1 MRAVVH
7 LAAMPTVYLLRLNE
21 PSLQRTRSLLL
32 RAEGVEL
39 AGSSAVLSDAL
50 EELAALAPDIV
61 ASDLRLVDAHA
72 MRVAHEL
79 GRLPVRPQLLL
90 LTPTADDLQLFAA
103 LSAGANAYHVDDG
116 SGAGLVEALTRLHE
130 RRAMLSPQLARQAL
144 AAFGIERS
152 PLVMARQP
160 AASLDTTPAGRQ
172 IDQASRHLL
181 TLLAQGLL
189 LTEIAA
195 LWALDIAELQRRIW
209 RQVRLLHV
217 RSRELLIA

>member
-1 MRAVVH
+1 
-7 LAAMPTVYLLRLNE
+7 MPTVYLLRLSE
-21 PSLQRTRSLLL
+21 PTLQRTRSQLLQA
-32 RAEGVEL
+32 RDIEL
-39 AGSSAVLSDAL
+39 AGSLSNLTDAL
-50 EELAALAPDIV
+50 GEIASLAPDIV
-61 ASDLRLVDAHA
+61 ASDLRLVDSHA
-72 MRVAHEL
+72 MRVAAEL

-116 SGAGLVEALTRLHE
+116 SGAGLVEALTRLHD

-152 PLVMARQP
+152 PLAMACQG
-160 AASLDTTPAGRQ
+160 AAALDTTPAGRQ
-172 IDQASRHLL
+172 IDQSSRHLL

-189 LTEIAA
+189 LAEIAS
-195 LWALDIAELQRRIW
+195 LWKLGIAEIEARIW
-209 RQVRLLHV
+209 RLVRLLHV

>member
-1 MRAVVH
+1 
-7 LAAMPTVYLLRLNE
+7 MPTVYLLRLNE
-21 PSLQRTRSLLL
+21 TTLQRTRSQLLQ
-32 RAEGVEL
+32 AKGVEL
-39 AGSSAVLSDAL
+39 AGSSHVLADG
-50 EELAALAPDIV
+50 LAEIATLAPDIV

-116 SGAGLVEALTRLHE
+116 TGAGLVEALTRLHD
-130 RRAMLSPQLARQAL
+130 RRAMISPQLARQAL

-152 PLVMARQP
+152 PIATARQP
-160 AASLDTTPAGRQ
+160 AAPLDASPAGRQ
-172 IDQASRHLL
+172 IEQASRHLL

-189 LTEIAA
+189 LPEIAT
-195 LWALDIAELQRRIW
+195 LWKLEAAEIERRVW
-209 RQVRLLHV
+209 RLVRLLHV

>member
-1 MRAVVH
+1 
-7 LAAMPTVYLLRLNE
+7 MPTVYLLRLSE
-21 PSLQRTRSLLL
+21 PTLQRTRSLLL
-32 RAEGVEL
+32 QAEGVEL
-39 AGSSAVLSDAL
+39 AGSSAVLADAL
-50 EELAALAPDIV
+50 DELAALAPDIV
-61 ASDLRLVDAHA
+61 ACDLRLVDAHA

-116 SGAGLVEALTRLHE
+116 SGAGLVKALMRLHD

-152 PLVMARQP
+152 PLAIASLP
-160 AASLDTTPAGRQ
+160 AAARDASPAGRQ
-172 IDQASRHLL
+172 VDQGSRHLL

-189 LTEIAA
+189 LAEIVA
-195 LWALDIAELQRRIW
+195 LWTMDMAEIERRIW
-209 RQVRLLHV
+209 RLVRLLHV

>member
-1 MRAVVH
+1 
-7 LAAMPTVYLLRLNE
+7 MPTVYLLRLSE
-21 PSLQRTRSLLL
+21 PTLQRTRSLLL
-32 RAEGVEL
+32 QAKGVEL
-39 AGSSAVLSDAL
+39 AGSSHVLADG
-50 EELAALAPDIV
+50 LAEIATLNPDIV

-79 GRLPVRPQLLL
+79 GRLPIRPQLLL

-116 SGAGLVEALTRLHE
+116 AAAGLVKAIQRLHD

-152 PLVMARQP
+152 PLVTARQP
-160 AASLDTTPAGRQ
+160 AAPLDASPAGRQ
-172 IDQASRHLL
+172 IEQASRHLL

-189 LTEIAA
+189 LPEIAN
-195 LWALDIAELQRRIW
+195 LWKLESDEIERRVW
-209 RQVRLLHV
+209 RLVRLLHV

>member
-1 MRAVVH
+1 
-7 LAAMPTVYLLRLNE
+7 MPTVYLLRLGE
-21 PSLQRTRSLLL
+21 TALQRTRSQLL
-32 RAEGVEL
+32 RADGVEL
-39 AGSSAVLSDAL
+39 AGSGGNLNDAL
-50 EELAALAPDIV
+50 PEIQTLAPDIV

-116 SGAGLVEALTRLHE
+116 NGAGLVEALVRLHE
-130 RRAMLSPQLARQAL
+130 RRSMLSPQLARQAL

-152 PLVMARQP
+152 PLVTARQ
-160 AASLDTTPAGRQ
+160 AAAALDATPAGRQ
-172 IDQASRHLL
+172 IEQASRHLL

-189 LTEIAA
+189 LAEIAA
-195 LWALDIAELQRRIW
+195 LWVLDVAEIERRIW
-209 RQVRLLHV
+209 RLVRLLHV

>member
-1 MRAVVH
+1 
-7 LAAMPTVYLLRLNE
+7 MPTVYLLRHGE
-21 PSLQRTRSLLL
+21 PTLQRTRSLLL
-32 RAEGVEL
+32 QAEGVEL
-39 AGSSAVLSDAL
+39 AGSSAVLADAL

-61 ASDLRLVDAHA
+61 ATDLRLVDSHA

-103 LSAGANAYHVDDG
+103 LSAGANAYHLDDG
-116 SGAGLVEALTRLHE
+116 SGSGLVEALLRLHE

-152 PLVMARQP
+152 PLTVACQ
-160 AASLDTTPAGRQ
+160 AAAALDTTPAGRQ
-172 IDQASRHLL
+172 IEQCSRHLL
-181 TLLAQGLL
+181 TLIAQGLL
-189 LTEIAA
+189 LAEMAT
-195 LWALDIAELQRRIW
+195 LWGLDIAEIERRIW
-209 RQVRLLHV
+209 RLVRLLHV

>member
-1 MRAVVH
+1 
-7 LAAMPTVYLLRLNE
+7 MPTVYLLRLNE
-21 PSLQRTRSLLL
+21 TTLQRTRSQLLQ
-32 RAEGVEL
+32 AKGVEL
-39 AGSSAVLSDAL
+39 AGSSHVLADG
-50 EELAALAPDIV
+50 LAEIATLAPDIV

-90 LTPTADDLQLFAA
+90 LTPTSDDLQLFAA

-116 SGAGLVEALTRLHE
+116 SGAGLIEALARLHE
-130 RRAMLSPQLARQAL
+130 RRAILTPLLARQAL

-152 PLVMARQP
+152 PLATARQ
-160 AASLDTTPAGRQ
+160 AAAPLDGSPAGRQ
-172 IDQASRHLL
+172 IEQASRHLL

-189 LTEIAA
+189 LPEIAT
-195 LWALDIAELQRRIW
+195 LWKLEAAEIERRVW
-209 RQVRLLHV
+209 RLVRLLHV

>member
-1 MRAVVH
+1 
-7 LAAMPTVYLLRLNE
+7 MPTVYLLRLSE
-21 PSLQRTRSLLL
+21 PTLQRTRSLLL
-32 RAEGVEL
+32 RADGVEL
-39 AGSSAVLSDAL
+39 AGSSTVLADAL
-50 EELAALAPDIV
+50 GELSALAPDIV
-61 ASDLRLVDAHA
+61 ASDLRLVDSHA

-116 SGAGLVEALTRLHE
+116 SGTGLVEALTRLHD
-130 RRAMLSPQLARQAL
+130 RRSMFNPQLARQAL

-152 PLVMARQP
+152 PLTMARQ
-160 AASLDTTPAGRQ
+160 AAAPLDASPAGRQ

-189 LTEIAA
+189 LAEIAT
-195 LWALDIAELQRRIW
+195 LWKLDVAEIERRIW
-209 RQVRLLHV
+209 RLVRLLHV

>member
-1 MRAVVH
+1 
-7 LAAMPTVYLLRLNE
+7 MPTVYLLRLSA
-21 PSLQRTRSLLL
+21 PTLQRTRSLLL
-32 RAEGVEL
+32 QAQGVEL
-39 AGSSAVLSDAL
+39 AGSSTVLADAL
-50 EELAALAPDIV
+50 EELGALAPDIV
-61 ASDLRLVDAHA
+61 ATDLRLVDSHA

-116 SGAGLVEALTRLHE
+116 SGAGLVEALTRLHD
-130 RRAMLSPQLARQAL
+130 RRAMFNPQLARQAL

-152 PLVMARQP
+152 PLTMARQD
-160 AASLDTTPAGRQ
+160 AAPLDASPAGRQ

-189 LTEIAA
+189 LAEIAT
-195 LWALDIAELQRRIW
+195 LWKLEVAEIERRIW
-209 RQVRLLHV
+209 RLVRLLHV

>member
-1 MRAVVH
+1 
-7 LAAMPTVYLLRLNE
+7 MPTVYLLRLSE
-21 PSLQRTRSLLL
+21 STLQRTRSLLL
-32 RAEGVEL
+32 QAKGVEL
-39 AGSSAVLSDAL
+39 AGSSHVLADGLA
-50 EELAALAPDIV
+50 EIAALTPDIV

-79 GRLPVRPQLLL
+79 GRLPIRPQLLL

-116 SGAGLVEALTRLHE
+116 AAAGLVQALQRLHD

-152 PLVMARQP
+152 PLVTARQP
-160 AASLDTTPAGRQ
+160 AAPLDASPAGRQ
-172 IDQASRHLL
+172 IEQASRHLL

-189 LTEIAA
+189 LPEIAN
-195 LWALDIAELQRRIW
+195 LWKLDADEIERRVW
-209 RQVRLLHV
+209 RLVRLLHV

>member
-1 MRAVVH
+1 
-7 LAAMPTVYLLRLNE
+7 MPTVYLLRLSQ
-21 PSLQRTRSLLL
+21 PSLQRTRSMLLQA
-32 RAEGVEL
+32 RGFEL
-39 AGSSAVLSDAL
+39 AGSCAMLGDAL
-50 EELAALAPDIV
+50 GELAMLAPDIV
-61 ASDLRLVDAHA
+61 ATDLRLVDSHA

-116 SGAGLVEALTRLHE
+116 NGAGLVDALNRLHD
-130 RRAMLSPQLARQAL
+130 RRARFSPQLARQAL

-152 PLVMARQP
+152 PLTMARQ
-160 AASLDTTPAGRQ
+160 AAAAVDTTPAGRQ

-189 LTEIAA
+189 LPEIAA
-195 LWALDIAELQRRIW
+195 LWKLASTEIESRIW
-209 RQVRLLHV
+209 RVVRLLHV
-217 RSRELLIA
+217 RSRELMIA

>member
-1 MRAVVH
+1 
-7 LAAMPTVYLLRLNE
+7 MPTVYLLRLNE
-21 PSLQRTRSLLL
+21 PSLQRTRSLLQQ
-32 RAEGVEL
+32 AQGVEL
-39 AGSSAVLSDAL
+39 AGSSAVLADAL
-50 EELAALAPDIV
+50 EELATLAPDIV
-61 ASDLRLVDAHA
+61 ATDLRLVDSHA

-103 LSAGANAYHVDDG
+103 LSAGANAYHVDNG
-116 SGAGLVEALTRLHE
+116 SGTGLVEALLRLHE
-130 RRAMLSPQLARQAL
+130 RRVMLGPQLARQAL

-152 PLVMARQP
+152 PLVTARQV
-160 AASLDTTPAGRQ
+160 AAALDTTPAGRQ

-189 LTEIAA
+189 PAEIVA
-195 LWALDIAELQRRIW
+195 LWKLEVAEIERRIW
-209 RQVRLLHV
+209 RLVRLLHV

>member
-1 MRAVVH
+1 
-7 LAAMPTVYLLRLNE
+7 MPTVYLLRLNE
-21 PSLQRTRSLLL
+21 TTLHRTRSQLLQ
-32 RAEGVEL
+32 AKGVEL
-39 AGSSAVLSDAL
+39 AGSSHVLGDAL
-50 EELAALAPDIV
+50 TEITALAPDIV

-90 LTPTADDLQLFAA
+90 IAPTADDLQLFAA

-116 SGAGLVEALTRLHE
+116 SGAGLVEALTRLHD

-152 PLVMARQP
+152 PLVTARQP
-160 AASLDTTPAGRQ
+160 AAPLDASPAGRQ
-172 IDQASRHLL
+172 IEQASRHLL

-189 LTEIAA
+189 LPEIAT
-195 LWALDIAELQRRIW
+195 LWKLEAAEIERRVW
-209 RQVRLLHV
+209 RLVRLLHV

>member
-1 MRAVVH
+1 
-7 LAAMPTVYLLRLNE
+7 MPTVYLLRHNE
-21 PSLQRTRSLLL
+21 SSLQRTRSLLL

-50 EELAALAPDIV
+50 GELAALAPDIV
-61 ASDLRLVDAHA
+61 ASDLRLVDSHA

-144 AAFGIERS
+144 AAFGIDRS
-152 PLVMARQP
+152 PLVTARQP

>member
-1 MRAVVH
+1 
-7 LAAMPTVYLLRLNE
+7 MPTVYLLRLSE
-21 PSLQRTRSLLL
+21 PTLQRTRSQLLQ
-32 RAEGVEL
+32 AKGVEL
-39 AGSSAVLSDAL
+39 AGSSTVLADAL
-50 EELAALAPDIV
+50 GELAALAPDIV
-61 ASDLRLVDAHA
+61 ASDLRLVDSHA

-103 LSAGANAYHVDDG
+103 LSAGANAFHVDDG
-116 SGAGLVEALTRLHE
+116 SGSGLVEALTRLHD
-130 RRAMLSPQLARQAL
+130 RRAMLSPQLSRQAL

-152 PLVMARQP
+152 PLTMARQ
-160 AASLDTTPAGRQ
+160 AAAPLDASPAGRQ

-189 LTEIAA
+189 LAEIAT
-195 LWALDIAELQRRIW
+195 LWKLDVAEIERRIW
-209 RQVRLLHV
+209 RLVRLLHV

>member
-1 MRAVVH
+1 
-7 LAAMPTVYLLRLNE
+7 MPTVYLLRHGE
-21 PSLQRTRSLLL
+21 PVLQRTRSLLL
-32 RAEGVEL
+32 QAGGVRLCGSKALLADALDEL
-39 AGSSAVLSDAL
+39 AT
-50 EELAALAPDIV
+50 LAPDIV
-61 ASDLRLVDAHA
+61 ASDLRLVDSHA

-116 SGAGLVEALTRLHE
+116 SGSSLAQALARLHE

-152 PLVMARQP
+152 PLATARQ
-160 AASLDTTPAGRQ
+160 AAAALDASPAGRQ

-189 LTEIAA
+189 LAEIAM
-195 LWALDIAELQRRIW
+195 LWKLEVAEIERRIW
-209 RQVRLLHV
+209 RLVRLLHV